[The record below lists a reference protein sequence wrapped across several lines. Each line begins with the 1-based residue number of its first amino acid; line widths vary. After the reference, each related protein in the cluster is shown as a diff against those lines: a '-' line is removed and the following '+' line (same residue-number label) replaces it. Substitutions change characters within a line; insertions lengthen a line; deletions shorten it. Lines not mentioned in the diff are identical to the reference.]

1 MGGRHSG
8 RVPARPV
15 ASRGLWPYVVLVL
28 LGVLPLVALAY
39 LAQRLAS
46 QAITAQIETSNRSAA
61 QIARELVTGDFGH
74 AISRVEA
81 VADLPDFIE
90 AVEDGD
96 AEQVRQQLGALVE
109 SSNRV
114 VRAFVTDPEG
124 VLWSDYPLAS
134 ESLGQRFSQRDWYL
148 GVTQRGGPY
157 VSKVYVRHAQPHKRV
172 VAIATPIR
180 SPWNGAI
187 RGIIVTQVAVDA
199 LIALVAHLEVGE
211 GGSVFLVDH
220 AGVVAA
226 HPSPEAIG
234 HHYEEYMGGGI
245 LTGEGGSRSGRY
257 RVAATG
263 ELMLY
268 SAAPCEAARERW
280 WVVAQQPV
288 SAAFRTMQWV
298 RLQIAGAA
306 VLLVLVVG
314 GLCLGLARFHNRI
327 RAMNVTLEDVNRR
340 LADENAQRVRVE
352 QELQHSHDE
361 LEQRVEQRTRELR
374 QKEEQL
380 LQSQKMEAVGRLAG
394 GVAHDFNNL
403 LTVILAYGDLLL
415 AETSPEASHREELR
429 EMCDAAERAAAL
441 TRQLLAFSR
450 KQVLQPQVLDLNQVV
465 NRLEKLLSRVLGEDV
480 QIITRLSAKL
490 HPVAADP
497 AQVDQI
503 LVNLAVNA
511 RDAMPDGGKLILE
524 TANVVFDDDYVQSH
538 SDVGRGPHVMLAVTD
553 TGVGMDAQTRAHLFE
568 PFFTTKE
575 LGRGTGL
582 GLSTVYGIVRQS
594 GGNIWVYSEPGR
606 GTTFKIYL
614 PAHLDAKQMAE
625 PRATE
630 PAPALGSETVM
641 VVEDEPKVRG
651 LVVRVLESSGYRVL
665 SAGDADEAVK
675 LAREFGGS
683 IDLLVSDVVLPGA
696 GGPQLASELVLQRPS
711 LRVLFTSGYTD
722 KAIAQQGVLA
732 PGALLLE
739 KPIRPKSLLRAVKR
753 ALGNAPSDSEA
764 PPTDV

>member
-1 MGGRHSG
+1 MGGRHSD
-8 RVPARPV
+8 RVPARAV
-15 ASRGLWPYVVLVL
+15 ANRGLWPYVVLVL
-28 LGVLPLVALAY
+28 LGVLPLVVLAY

-61 QIARELVTGDFGH
+61 QTARELVTRDFGH

-81 VADLPDFIE
+81 AADLPDFVE
-90 AVEDGD
+90 AVEDEN
-96 AEQVRQQLGALVE
+96 AEQLRQQLRALVE

-114 VRAFVTDPEG
+114 VRAFVVDPEG
-124 VLWSDYPLAS
+124 LLWSDYPHAS
-134 ESLGQRFSQRDWYL
+134 EALGRQFSGRDWYT
-148 GVTQRGGPY
+148 GVVRGGGPY
-157 VSKVYVRHAQPHKRV
+157 VSEVYTRHIRPPKRV
-172 VAIATPIR
+172 VAIAAPIR
-180 SPWNGAI
+180 SPWTGAL
-187 RGIIVTQVAVDA
+187 RGILVTQVAADA
-199 LIALVAHLEVGE
+199 LIGLVAQLEVGE
-211 GGSVFLVDH
+211 GGTVFLVDQ
-220 AGVVAA
+220 GGMVAA

-234 HHYEEYMGGGI
+234 RHHEEYVGTGI
-245 LTGEGGSRSGRY
+245 LVAEGTSRSGRY
-257 RVAATG
+257 RAPATR
-263 ELMLY
+263 ELMLF
-268 SAAPCEAARERW
+268 SAAPCDVAGQRW

-314 GLCLGLARFHNRI
+314 GLCLGLARFHNRM
-327 RAMNVTLEDVNRR
+327 RAMNRTLEDVNRR
-340 LADENAQRVRVE
+340 LAEENAMRLRVE
-352 QELQHSHDE
+352 QELQRSHDE
-361 LEQRVEQRTRELR
+361 LEQRVEQRTHELR

-415 AETSPEASHREELR
+415 SESPEDAPHREELR

-465 NRLEKLLSRVLGEDV
+465 HRLEKLLGRVLGEDI
-480 QIITRLSAKL
+480 QIITRLSAEV
-490 HPVAADP
+490 HSVSADP
-497 AQVDQI
+497 VQVDQI

-511 RDAMPDGGKLILE
+511 RDAMPKGGKLIVE
-524 TANVVFDDDYVQSH
+524 TANVVFDDDYVQAH
-538 SDVGRGPHVMLAVTD
+538 SEVARGPHVMLAVTD
-553 TGVGMDAQTRAHLFE
+553 TGVGMDAETRAHLFE

-594 GGNIWVYSEPGR
+594 GGNIWVYSELGR

-614 PAHLDAKQMAE
+614 PAHLEAPHVVE
-625 PRATE
+625 PRPTE
-630 PAPALGSETVM
+630 PAPAHGTETVL

-665 SAGDADEAVK
+665 AAGDADEALK
-675 LAREFGGS
+675 MSEEFEGP
-683 IDLLVSDVVLPGA
+683 IDLLISDVVLPGT
-696 GGPQLASELVLQRPS
+696 GGPQLANELNRQRPS
-711 LRVLFTSGYTD
+711 LRILFTSGYTD

-739 KPIRPKSLLRAVKR
+739 KPIRPKSLLREVKR
-753 ALGNAPSDSEA
+753 ALGA
-764 PPTDV
+764 PPSEDGASRAG

>member
-1 MGGRHSG
+1 MGGRHSD
-8 RVPARPV
+8 RVPARAV
-15 ASRGLWPYVVLVL
+15 ATRGLWPYVVLVL
-28 LGVLPLVALAY
+28 LGVLPLVVLAY

-61 QIARELVTGDFGH
+61 QTARELVTRDFGH

-81 VADLPDFIE
+81 AADLPDFVE
-90 AVEDGD
+90 AVEDEN
-96 AEQVRQQLGALVE
+96 AEQLRQQLRALVE

-114 VRAFVTDPEG
+114 VRAFVVDPEG
-124 VLWSDYPLAS
+124 LLWSDYPHAS
-134 ESLGQRFSQRDWYL
+134 EALGRQFSDRDWYT
-148 GVTQRGGPY
+148 GVVRGGGPY
-157 VSKVYVRHAQPHKRV
+157 VSEVYTRHIRPPKRV
-172 VAIATPIR
+172 VAIAAPIR
-180 SPWNGAI
+180 SPWTGAL
-187 RGIIVTQVAVDA
+187 RGILVTQVAADA
-199 LIALVAHLEVGE
+199 LIGLVAQLEVGE
-211 GGSVFLVDH
+211 GGTVFLVDQ
-220 AGVVAA
+220 GGMVAA

-234 HHYEEYMGGGI
+234 RHHEEYVGTGI
-245 LTGEGGSRSGRY
+245 LVAEGTSRSGRY
-257 RVAATG
+257 RAPATR
-263 ELMLY
+263 ELMLF
-268 SAAPCEAARERW
+268 SAAPCDVAGQRW

-314 GLCLGLARFHNRI
+314 GLCLGLARFHNRM
-327 RAMNVTLEDVNRR
+327 RAMNRTLEDVNRR
-340 LADENAQRVRVE
+340 LAEENAMRLRVE
-352 QELQHSHDE
+352 QELQRSHDE
-361 LEQRVEQRTRELR
+361 LEQRVEQRTHELR

-415 AETSPEASHREELR
+415 SESPEDAPHREELR

-465 NRLEKLLSRVLGEDV
+465 HRLEKLLGRVLGEDI
-480 QIITRLSAKL
+480 QIITRLSAEV
-490 HPVAADP
+490 HSVSADP
-497 AQVDQI
+497 VQVDQI

-511 RDAMPDGGKLILE
+511 RDAMPKGGKLIVE
-524 TANVVFDDDYVQSH
+524 TANVVFDDDYVQAH
-538 SDVGRGPHVMLAVTD
+538 SEVARGPHVMLAVTD
-553 TGVGMDAQTRAHLFE
+553 TGVGMDAETRAHLFE

-594 GGNIWVYSEPGR
+594 GGNIWVYSELGR

-614 PAHLDAKQMAE
+614 PAHLEAPHVVE
-625 PRATE
+625 PRPTE
-630 PAPALGSETVM
+630 PAPAHGTETVL

-665 SAGDADEAVK
+665 AAGDADEALK
-675 LAREFGGS
+675 MSEEFEGP
-683 IDLLVSDVVLPGA
+683 IDLLISDVVLPGT
-696 GGPQLASELVLQRPS
+696 GGPQLANELNRQRPS
-711 LRVLFTSGYTD
+711 LRILFTSGYTD

-739 KPIRPKSLLRAVKR
+739 KPIRPKSLLREVKR
-753 ALGNAPSDSEA
+753 ALGA
-764 PPTDV
+764 PPSEDGASRAG

>member
-1 MGGRHSG
+1 MGGRHSD
-8 RVPARPV
+8 RVPARAV
-15 ASRGLWPYVVLVL
+15 ANRGLWPYVVLVL
-28 LGVLPLVALAY
+28 LGVLPLVVLAY

-61 QIARELVTGDFGH
+61 QTARELVTRDFGH

-81 VADLPDFIE
+81 AADLPDFVE
-90 AVEDGD
+90 AVEDEN
-96 AEQVRQQLGALVE
+96 AEQLRQQLRALVE

-114 VRAFVTDPEG
+114 VRAFVVDPEG
-124 VLWSDYPLAS
+124 LLWSDYPHAS
-134 ESLGQRFSQRDWYL
+134 EALGRQFSGRDWYT
-148 GVTQRGGPY
+148 GVVRGGGPY
-157 VSKVYVRHAQPHKRV
+157 VSEVYTRHIRPPKRV
-172 VAIATPIR
+172 VAIAAPIR
-180 SPWNGAI
+180 SPWTGAL
-187 RGIIVTQVAVDA
+187 RGILVTQVAADA
-199 LIALVAHLEVGE
+199 LIGLVAQLEVGE
-211 GGSVFLVDH
+211 GGTVFLVDQ
-220 AGVVAA
+220 GGMVAA

-234 HHYEEYMGGGI
+234 RHHEEYVGTGI
-245 LTGEGGSRSGRY
+245 LVAEGTSRSGRY
-257 RVAATG
+257 RAPATR
-263 ELMLY
+263 ELMLF
-268 SAAPCEAARERW
+268 SAAPCDVAGQRW

-314 GLCLGLARFHNRI
+314 GLCLGLARFHNRM
-327 RAMNVTLEDVNRR
+327 RAMNRTLEDVNRR
-340 LADENAQRVRVE
+340 LAEENAMRLRVE
-352 QELQHSHDE
+352 QELQRSHDE
-361 LEQRVEQRTRELR
+361 LEQRVEQRTHELR

-415 AETSPEASHREELR
+415 SESPEDAPHREELR

-465 NRLEKLLSRVLGEDV
+465 HRLEKLLGRVLGEDI
-480 QIITRLSAKL
+480 QIITRLSAEV
-490 HPVAADP
+490 HSVSADP
-497 AQVDQI
+497 VQVDQI

-511 RDAMPDGGKLILE
+511 RDAMPKGGKLIVE
-524 TANVVFDDDYVQSH
+524 TANVVFDDDYVQAH
-538 SDVGRGPHVMLAVTD
+538 SEVARGPHVMLAVTD
-553 TGVGMDAQTRAHLFE
+553 TGVGMDAETRAHLFE

-594 GGNIWVYSEPGR
+594 GGNIWVYSELGR

-614 PAHLDAKQMAE
+614 PAHLEAPHVVE
-625 PRATE
+625 PRPTE
-630 PAPALGSETVM
+630 PAPAHGTETVL

-665 SAGDADEAVK
+665 AAGDADEALK
-675 LAREFGGS
+675 MSEGFEGP
-683 IDLLVSDVVLPGA
+683 IDLLISDVVLPGT
-696 GGPQLASELVLQRPS
+696 GGPQLANELNRQRPS
-711 LRVLFTSGYTD
+711 LRILFTSGYTD

-739 KPIRPKSLLRAVKR
+739 KPIRPKSLLREVKR
-753 ALGNAPSDSEA
+753 ALGA
-764 PPTDV
+764 PPSEDGASRAG